1 MPGVAA
7 GLGTRF
13 LPWFRQGMRFSSGSL
28 ALLGA
33 LLFLIPSPVDGQQTP
48 QTINIVERVVAVV
61 GDSMISMTQL
71 DESLL
76 AMEARGWTR
85 PTGAVELLEARL
97 ELLGQLINQ
106 QLIIQEAAKDTL
118 LEVSEEELEDRVQQ
132 QIEGQVRQF
141 GTLGALQRALAGQ
154 DMTMAVYRE
163 QQQNLILRQLLQ
175 ERYFAKRGQSEAG
188 IVVTEEE
195 ARTYFE
201 ENQNLIPE
209 RPTTIR
215 FENIQLQ
222 PEPSDAAKAE
232 ALAEADSVLGLL
244 GDGAEFAELA
254 ERFSGGPT
262 ASSGG
267 ELGWIRQD
275 GSMVEE
281 FEEVAFGIP
290 PGVPSIPVETQF
302 GYHLIM
308 VERVRG
314 GERRVRHILF
324 PPEITASDVE
334 ANDARAESFTDRLRA
349 GDTMADLGQEADT
362 IDLPLEAIAQT
373 SQALAGAMQDA
384 QAGDVVGPVRVDDPQ
399 GQNTWIVGRVLGT
412 TPGGRGEFSDFQD
425 MIVERLRSEGLT
437 ESVIEELRSQAHID
451 IRIGGG

>member
-1 MPGVAA
+1 
-7 GLGTRF
+7 
-13 LPWFRQGMRFSSGSL
+13 MRFSSGSF
-28 ALLGA
+28 ALLA
-33 LLFLIPSPVDGQQTP
+33 AVLFLIPSPVDGQQFP
-48 QTINIVERVVAVV
+48 ETINMVERVVAVV

-71 DESLL
+71 DESLFQ
-76 AMEARGWTR
+76 MEARGWTR

-97 ELLGQLINQ
+97 ELLEQLINQ

-118 LEVSEEELEDRVQQ
+118 LEVSEEDLEDRVQQ
-132 QIEGQVRQF
+132 QIDGQVRQF

-154 DMTMAVYRE
+154 NMTMAVYRE
-163 QQQNLILRQLLQ
+163 QQKNLILRQLLQ

-201 ENQNLIPE
+201 ENQDLIPE
-209 RPTTIR
+209 RPTTIQ
-215 FENIQLQ
+215 FENIQVQ
-222 PEPSDAAKAE
+222 PEPSDTAKAE
-232 ALAEADSVLGLL
+232 ALAEADSVLVLL
-244 GDGAEFAELA
+244 LDGADFAEFAE
-254 ERFSGGPT
+254 RFSDGPS
-262 ASSGG
+262 APSGG

-290 PGVPSIPVETQF
+290 PGVVSVPIETQF
-302 GYHLIM
+302 GYHLIL

-324 PPEITASDVE
+324 QPEITASDVE
-334 ANDARAESFTDRLRA
+334 ANDIRAGSFTDRLRA

-362 IDLPLEAIAQT
+362 IDMPLEAIAQT
-373 SQALAGAMQDA
+373 SQALARAMQDA

-412 TPGGRGEFSDFQD
+412 TSGGRGEFSDFQD

-437 ESVIEELRSQAHID
+437 ESVIEELRSRAYID

>member
-1 MPGVAA
+1 
-7 GLGTRF
+7 
-13 LPWFRQGMRFSSGSL
+13 MRFSSGSF
-28 ALLGA
+28 ALLA
-33 LLFLIPSPVDGQQTP
+33 AVLFLIPSPVEGQQFP
-48 QTINIVERVVAVV
+48 ETINMVERVVAVV

-71 DESLL
+71 DESLFQ
-76 AMEARGWTR
+76 MEARGWTR

-97 ELLGQLINQ
+97 EVLEQLINQ

-132 QIEGQVRQF
+132 EIEGQVRQF
-141 GTLGALQRALAGQ
+141 GTLGRLQQALADQ
-154 DMTMAVYRE
+154 DMTMAVFRE
-163 QQQNLILRQLLQ
+163 QRRNSILSQLLQ

-201 ENQNLIPE
+201 ENQDLIPE

-215 FENIQLQ
+215 FESIRLQ
-222 PEPSDAAKAE
+222 PEASDTAKAK

-244 GDGAEFAELA
+244 RDGADFAELA
-254 ERFSGGPT
+254 ERFSDGPS
-262 ASSGG
+262 APAGG

-275 GSMVEE
+275 GGMMEE
-281 FEEVAFGIP
+281 FEEVAFGIA
-290 PGVPSIPVETQF
+290 PGGVSNPVETSF
-302 GYHLIM
+302 GYHLIS

-324 PPEITASDVE
+324 APEITASDVE
-334 ANDARAESFTDRLRA
+334 ANDTRAELFTDRLRA

-362 IDLPLEAIAQT
+362 IDLPLEVIAQT
-373 SQALAGAMQDA
+373 SQELARAMQNA
-384 QAGDVVGPVRVDDPQ
+384 QAGDVVRPVRVNDPR
-399 GQNTWIVGRVLGT
+399 GESTWIVGRVLGT

-437 ESVIEELRSQAHID
+437 ESVIEELRNQAYID

>member
-1 MPGVAA
+1 
-7 GLGTRF
+7 
-13 LPWFRQGMRFSSGSL
+13 MRFSSGSF
-28 ALLGA
+28 ALLA
-33 LLFLIPSPVDGQQTP
+33 AVLFLIPSPVEGQQFP
-48 QTINIVERVVAVV
+48 ETINMVERVVAVV

-71 DESLL
+71 DESLFQ
-76 AMEARGWTR
+76 MEARGWTR

-97 ELLGQLINQ
+97 EVLEQLINQ

-132 QIEGQVRQF
+132 EIEGQVRQF
-141 GTLGALQRALAGQ
+141 GTLGRLQQALADQ
-154 DMTMAVYRE
+154 DMTMAVFRE
-163 QQQNLILRQLLQ
+163 QRRNSILSQLLQ

-201 ENQNLIPE
+201 ENQDLIPE

-215 FENIQLQ
+215 FESIRLQ
-222 PEPSDAAKAE
+222 PEPSDTAKAK

-244 GDGAEFAELA
+244 RDGADFAELA
-254 ERFSGGPT
+254 ERFSDGPS
-262 ASSGG
+262 APAGG

-275 GSMVEE
+275 GGMMEE

-290 PGVPSIPVETQF
+290 PGGVSNPVETSF
-302 GYHLIM
+302 GYHLIS

-324 PPEITASDVE
+324 APEITASDVE
-334 ANDARAESFTDRLRA
+334 ANDTRAELFTDRLRA

-373 SQALAGAMQDA
+373 SQELARAMQNA
-384 QAGDVVGPVRVDDPQ
+384 QAGDVVRPVRVNDPR
-399 GQNTWIVGRVLGT
+399 GENTWIVGRVLGT

-437 ESVIEELRSQAHID
+437 ESVIEELRNQAYID

>member
-1 MPGVAA
+1 
-7 GLGTRF
+7 
-13 LPWFRQGMRFSSGSL
+13 MRFSSGSF
-28 ALLGA
+28 ALLA
-33 LLFLIPSPVDGQQTP
+33 AVLFLIPSPVEAQQFP
-48 QTINIVERVVAVV
+48 ETINMVERVVAVV

-71 DESLL
+71 DESLFQ
-76 AMEARGWTR
+76 MEARGWTR
-85 PTGAVELLEARL
+85 PTGAAELLEARL
-97 ELLGQLINQ
+97 EVLGQLINQ

-154 DMTMAVYRE
+154 NMTMAVYRE

-201 ENQNLIPE
+201 ENQDLIPE
-209 RPTTIR
+209 RPMMIR
-215 FENIQLQ
+215 FENIQLP

-244 GDGAEFAELA
+244 RDGAEFAELA

-275 GSMVEE
+275 GAMVEE

-290 PGVPSIPVETQF
+290 PGVASLPVETQF
-302 GYHLIM
+302 GYHLIL

-324 PPEITASDVE
+324 QPEITASDVE
-334 ANDARAESFTDRLRA
+334 ANDIRAGSFTDRLRA
-349 GDTMADLGQEADT
+349 GDTMVDLGQEADT
-362 IDLPLEAIAQT
+362 IDMPLEAIAQT
-373 SQALAGAMQDA
+373 SQALARAMQDA

-399 GQNTWIVGRVLGT
+399 GQNTWIVGRVLGM

-425 MIVERLRSEGLT
+425 MIVERLRSEGLS
-437 ESVIEELRSQAHID
+437 ESVIEELRNQAYID